1 MHPSLYVLVL
11 VIPGCAYIGSH
22 FLAPWVPAHFLC
34 AFAGMCVGVW
44 LAHFIERPRHHAHGA
59 PLTQAPQL
67 SWLEK
72 RVETAYRG
80 VLARQAEQQ
89 AQELHQ
95 STAPVARAKD
105 RSRL

>member
-44 LAHFIERPRHHAHGA
+44 LAHFIERPRHHAGA
-59 PLTQAPQL
+59 VGADIGPLV
-67 SWLEK
+67 
-72 RVETAYRG
+72 VEEFI
-80 VLARQAEQQ
+80 VDAEN
-89 AQELHQ
+89 
-95 STAPVARAKD
+95 APVGIDGHPREMP
-105 RSRL
+105 LLT